1 MKVLASDFDGTLVFN
16 DKFRK
21 EDLKK
26 IKEFQKEGNLVGL
39 CSGRPFKGVYEFCKK
54 YLDLDFYILCT
65 GALVL
70 DKDGNELFKSTI
82 TKQSL
87 ENYFNRYQD
96 KYEIY
101 IQANKQIYTYDKKE
115 MGSMVRKVINSLDEV
130 EGDIYGLS
138 MFALTDENARKV
150 CLDIEEN
157 FPELAT
163 HQNKAYIDVTAKGCS
178 KGLGIN
184 KLKEIYHIDNIAGI
198 GDSYNDI
205 SMLETVDTS
214 FTFHSSPDSLTSIV
228 DHVVDS
234 VSQAID
240 ILNED
245 TTTI

>member
-1 MKVLASDFDGTLVFN
+1 MKVLASDFDGTLIFN

-21 EDLKK
+21 KDLEK
-26 IKEFQKEGNLVGL
+26 IKEFQKAGNLVGL

-54 YLDLDFYILCT
+54 YVDLDFYILCT

-101 IQANKQIYTYDKKE
+101 IQANKQIYTYDKKD
-115 MGSMVRKVINSLDEV
+115 MDSMVRTVITSLNEV
-130 EGDIYGLS
+130 EGDIYGIS
-138 MFALTDENARKV
+138 MNAISDENARKV

-163 HQNKAYIDVTAKGCS
+163 HQNKEYIDVTAKGCS

-184 KLKEIYHIDNIAGI
+184 KLKEILNIEEIAGI

-205 SMLETVDTS
+205 PMLETVDTS
-214 FTFHSSPDSLTSIV
+214 FTFPTSPDSLTSIV
-228 DHVVDS
+228 DYVVDS
-234 VSQAID
+234 VAQAID

-245 TTTI
+245 TPTI